1 MEFSDD
7 SGSDSGFEEVSP
19 GQEIVGEDIED
30 KKKEEEQT
38 PEEQVNPDFATDS
51 VPMPQAELSL
61 EADMVFGWKPDGI
74 EQGAPIPFEFDLEY
88 LPAR

>member
-38 PEEQVNPDFATDS
+38 PEEQVNPDFAMDS
-51 VPMPQAELSL
+51 VPMP
-61 EADMVFGWKPDGI
+61 
-74 EQGAPIPFEFDLEY
+74 
-88 LPAR
+88 